1 MLSHKTR
8 YVDGCGSVK
17 KSEEVGNL
25 APAFS
30 KQKRIAHTQSSHNH
44 LSPSLLCDNAALS
57 LSLSINTVRT

>member
-30 KQKRIAHTQSSHNH
+30 KQFLQRGVKKI
-44 LSPSLLCDNAALS
+44 LS
-57 LSLSINTVRT
+57 